1 MTEPILA
8 QIPFSGRTTHGAG
21 FSMKKHAQLVTLTL
35 IAAASILFGM
45 VLASGVKLTPASLA
59 DAVMQP
65 ASLRQSP
72 EPAASSSGSSN
83 RIGYP
88 SFADI
93 VEKVNPAVV
102 SIISTELVDP
112 NKSQQNF
119 HGPFEFFF
127 GPGGQGGRKPGNQE
141 PRREDSGGT
150 GFIISEDGYI
160 LTNNHVI
167 EGADKIRVNLEGDD
181 NDYKAE
187 VVGADPGTDLALIKI
202 TSERKLPMVPMGDS
216 DGLRVGEWVIAVGNP
231 YYYEHTVTVG
241 VVSAKG
247 RKLGDLSKDPSLDEF
262 IQTDAA
268 INFGNS
274 GGPLLNVNGEVI
286 GVNSA
291 ISSVGQGIGFA
302 VPINTAKA
310 ILSQLKATGHVQR
323 GYLGIRLRNV
333 NADLRDAFGLKDT
346 KGALVEDVE
355 KGLPGDRAGLRP
367 GDVILGVDGKNVN
380 TMDELVKIISSREPG
395 SRVKL
400 SVLREGRP
408 VVLTARLEDRSQY
421 LNAKR
426 GPQEED
432 EGDNSDEG
440 GERRLGITVDNL
452 NQDARRQLDL
462 DEGINGVVVTDVSQ
476 ASDAFEQGFTR
487 GQVITSV
494 NRVPVSSLAE
504 YRREMAKVRPGGK
517 VLFRLY
523 DPRGGGNWRFVVVKN
538 EE

>member
-1 MTEPILA
+1 
-8 QIPFSGRTTHGAG
+8 
-21 FSMKKHAQLVTLTL
+21 MKKHAQFLTLTL
-35 IAAASILFGM
+35 IAAVSILFGM
-45 VLASGVKLTPASLA
+45 VLASGARLTPASLA
-59 DAVMQP
+59 DTVMQP
-65 ASLRQSP
+65 ASLRQPP
-72 EPAASSSGSSN
+72 EAASAATSSN
-83 RIGYP
+83 RLGYP

-102 SIISTELVDP
+102 SIISTEMVDP
-112 NKSQQNF
+112 NKNPQNP

-127 GPGGQGGRKPGNQE
+127 GPGQDRRRPGTPE
-141 PRREDSGGT
+141 PRREDSGGS

-181 NDYKAE
+181 NDYKAD

-202 TSERKLPMVPMGDS
+202 SSEHKLPAIPLGDS

-247 RKLGDLSKDPSLDEF
+247 RKLGELSKDPSLDEF

-333 NADLRDAFGLKDT
+333 TTDLKDAFGLKDT

-355 KGLPGDRAGLRP
+355 KGLPGDQAGLRP
-367 GDVILGVDGKNVN
+367 GDVIVGVDGKGVN
-380 TMDELVKIISSREPG
+380 TMDELVKTISAREPG

-400 SVLREGRP
+400 NLLREGRP
-408 VVLTARLEDRSQY
+408 VVVTARLEDRGQY
-421 LNAKR
+421 VNAKR
-426 GPQEED
+426 PAQDD
-432 EGDNSDEG
+432 EQGDNSEES
-440 GERRLGITVDNL
+440 GERRLGVTVDTL
-452 NQDARRQLDL
+452 TPDIRRQLDL
-462 DEGINGVVVTDVSQ
+462 SEGITGVVVSEVSQ
-476 ASDAFEQGFTR
+476 ASDAWEQGISR
-487 GQVITSV
+487 GQIITAV
-494 NRVPVSSLAE
+494 NRVPVGSLSE
-504 YRREMAKVRPGGK
+504 YRREMAKVHAGVK
-517 VLFRLY
+517 VLFRIY
-523 DPRGGGNWRFVVVKN
+523 DPRNGGNWRFVVVKN
-538 EE
+538 ED

>member
-1 MTEPILA
+1 
-8 QIPFSGRTTHGAG
+8 
-21 FSMKKHAQLVTLTL
+21 MKKYGQLVSLTL
-35 IAAASILFGM
+35 IAAASIMFGM
-45 VLASGVKLTPASLA
+45 VLASGVKLTPATLA

-65 ASLRQSP
+65 ASLRQSAA
-72 EPAASSSGSSN
+72 PASN
-83 RIGYP
+83 SNNSLSRVGYP

-112 NKSQQNF
+112 NKSQQN

-127 GPGGQGGRKPGNQE
+127 GPGGQGGGGRKPGSQE
-141 PRREDSGGT
+141 PRREDSGGS

-216 DGLRVGEWVIAVGNP
+216 DDLRVGEWVIAVGNP

-333 NADLRDAFGLKDT
+333 NTDLKDAFGLKDT

-367 GDVILGVDGKNVN
+367 GDVIVGVDGKNVA
-380 TMDELVKIISSREPG
+380 TMDELVKVISAREPG

-408 VVLTARLEDRSQY
+408 VVVTARLEDRSKI

-426 GPQEED
+426 GPQEE
-432 EGDNSDEG
+432 EQ
-440 GERRLGITVDNL
+440 GENQEESGESRLGITVDNL

-462 DEGINGVVVTDVSQ
+462 DDSINGVVVTDVSQ
-476 ASDAFEQGFTR
+476 ASDAFEQGFSR
-487 GQVITSV
+487 GQIVTSV
-494 NRVPVSSLAE
+494 NRVPVSTLSE
-504 YRREMAKVRPGGK
+504 YRKELAKVRPGAK
-517 VLFRLY
+517 VLFRIY

-538 EE
+538 ED

>member
-1 MTEPILA
+1 
-8 QIPFSGRTTHGAG
+8 
-21 FSMKKHAQLVTLTL
+21 MKKHAQLVTLGV
-35 IAAASILFGM
+35 IAAVSILFGM
-45 VLASGVKLTPASLA
+45 VLASGIRLTPASLA

-65 ASLRQSP
+65 ASLKQSP
-72 EPAASSSGSSN
+72 SSAPASLSGSAN
-83 RIGYP
+83 RVGYP

-102 SIISTELVDP
+102 SIISTEMVDP

-127 GPGGQGGRKPGNQE
+127 GPGGGGGGGQRQRGAPE
-141 PRREDSGGT
+141 PRREDSGGS

-187 VVGADPGTDLALIKI
+187 IVGADPGTDLALIKI
-202 TSERKLPMVPMGDS
+202 SSDHKLPMVPLGDS
-216 DGLRVGEWVIAVGNP
+216 DQLRVGEWVIAVGNP

-310 ILSQLKATGHVQR
+310 ILSQLKATGHVSR

-333 NADLRDAFGLKDT
+333 NTDLKDAFGLKDT

-355 KGLPGDRAGLRP
+355 KGLPGDRAGLHP
-367 GDVILGVDGKNVN
+367 GDVIVGVDGKNVGS
-380 TMDELVKIISSREPG
+380 MDELVKVISSREPG

-408 VVLTARLEDRSQY
+408 VVLTARLEDRGQHV
-421 LNAKR
+421 NAKR
-426 GPQEED
+426 APQQDQEGEENQ
-432 EGDNSDEG
+432 ES
-440 GERRLGITVDNL
+440 GEHRLGITVDSL
-452 NQDARRQLDL
+452 DQDARRQLDL
-462 DEGINGVVVTDVSQ
+462 DESIRGVVVTDVSQ
-476 ASDAFEQGFTR
+476 ASEAYEQGFSR
-487 GQVITSV
+487 GEIITAV
-494 NRVPVSSLAE
+494 NQVPVTSLAE
-504 YRREMAKVRPGGK
+504 YRKEMAKVRPGAK
-517 VLFRLY
+517 VLFRIY
-523 DPRGGGNWRFVVVKN
+523 DPRQGGTWRFVVVKN
-538 EE
+538 ED

>member
-1 MTEPILA
+1 
-8 QIPFSGRTTHGAG
+8 
-21 FSMKKHAQLVTLTL
+21 
-35 IAAASILFGM
+35 
-45 VLASGVKLTPASLA
+45 
-59 DAVMQP
+59 
-65 ASLRQSP
+65 
-72 EPAASSSGSSN
+72 
-83 RIGYP
+83 
-88 SFADI
+88 
-93 VEKVNPAVV
+93 
-102 SIISTELVDP
+102 
-112 NKSQQNF
+112 
-119 HGPFEFFF
+119 
-127 GPGGQGGRKPGNQE
+127 
-141 PRREDSGGT
+141 
-150 GFIISEDGYI
+150 
-160 LTNNHVI
+160 
-167 EGADKIRVNLEGDD
+167 
-181 NDYKAE
+181 

-202 TSERKLPMVPMGDS
+202 TSERKLPVIPMGDS

-247 RKLGDLSKDPSLDEF
+247 RKLGELSKDPSLDEF

-274 GGPLLNVNGEVI
+274 GGPLLNASGEVI

-333 NADLRDAFGLKDT
+333 NTDLKDAFGLKDT

-367 GDVILGVDGKNVN
+367 GDVIVGVDGKNVN
-380 TMDELVKIISSREPG
+380 SMDELVKIISSREPG

-400 SVLREGRP
+400 NVLREGRP
-408 VVLTARLEDRSQY
+408 AVLTARLEDRGQY

-432 EGDNSDEG
+432 EEENSEQG

-462 DEGINGVVVTDVSQ
+462 DEGITGVVVTDVSQ

-487 GQVITSV
+487 GQIVTSV

-504 YRREMAKVRPGGK
+504 YRREMAKVRPGAK
-517 VLFRLY
+517 VLFRIY

>member
-1 MTEPILA
+1 
-8 QIPFSGRTTHGAG
+8 
-21 FSMKKHAQLVTLTL
+21 MKKHAQLVSLTL

-65 ASLRQSP
+65 VALRQSP
-72 EPAASSSGSSN
+72 EPAAASGGSMN
-83 RIGYP
+83 RVGYP

-112 NKSQQNF
+112 NKAPQS

-127 GPGGQGGRKPGNQE
+127 GPGGQGGRKPGTQE

-150 GFIISEDGYI
+150 GFLISEDGYI

-167 EGADKIRVNLEGDD
+167 EGADKIRVSLEGDD
-181 NDYKAE
+181 TEYKAE

-202 TSERKLPMVPMGDS
+202 TSARKLPMVPMGDS
-216 DGLRVGEWVIAVGNP
+216 DDLRVGEWVIAVGNP
-231 YYYEHTVTVG
+231 YYYAHTVTVG

-247 RKLGDLSKDPSLDEF
+247 RKLGDLSKDSSLDDF

-333 NADLRDAFGLKDT
+333 STDLKDAFGLKDT
-346 KGALVEDVE
+346 KGAFVDDVE

-367 GDVILGVDGKNVN
+367 GDVILGVDGKNVA
-380 TMDELVKIISSREPG
+380 TMDELVKIISAREPG

-408 VVLTARLEDRSQY
+408 VVLTARLEDRGQY
-421 LNAKR
+421 VNAKR
-426 GPQEED
+426 GPREED
-432 EGDNSDEG
+432 EGQSKEEG
-440 GERRLGITVDNL
+440 GESRLGITVDNL

-462 DEGINGVVVTDVSQ
+462 DDAINGVVVTDVSQ
-476 ASDAFEQGFTR
+476 VSDAYEQGFSR
-487 GQVITSV
+487 GQIVTSV

-504 YRREMAKVRPGGK
+504 YRREMAKVRPGAK
-517 VLFRLY
+517 VLFRIY
-523 DPRGGGNWRFVVVKN
+523 DPREGGNWRFVVVKN

>member
-1 MTEPILA
+1 M
-8 QIPFSGRTTHGAG
+8 R
-21 FSMKKHAQLVTLTL
+21 KHAQLVTLTV
-35 IAAASILFGM
+35 IAGVSILFGM
-45 VLASGVKLTPASLA
+45 VLASGIRLTPASLA

-65 ASLRQSP
+65 ASLKQSP
-72 EPAASSSGSSN
+72 SPAPASSGGSAS

-102 SIISTELVDP
+102 SIISTEMVDP

-127 GPGGQGGRKPGNQE
+127 GPNGQQRQRGSPE
-141 PRREDSGGT
+141 PRREDSGGS
-150 GFIISEDGYI
+150 GFLISEDGYI
-160 LTNNHVI
+160 MTNNHVI

-187 VVGADPGTDLALIKI
+187 LVGADPGTDLALIKI
-202 TSERKLPMVPMGDS
+202 SSDHKLPMVPLGDS
-216 DGLRVGEWVIAVGNP
+216 DTLRVGEWVIAVGNP

-310 ILSQLKATGHVQR
+310 ILAQLKATGHVQR

-333 NADLRDAFGLKDT
+333 NTDLKEAFNLRDT

-367 GDVILGVDGKNVN
+367 GDVIVGVDGKNIA

-408 VVLTARLEDRSQY
+408 VVVTARLEDRGHY
-421 LNAKR
+421 VNAKR
-426 GPQEED
+426 APQEDQENED
-432 EGDNSDEG
+432 NQQG
-440 GERRLGITVDNL
+440 GERRLGITVDSL
-452 NQDARRQLDL
+452 DQDARRQLDI
-462 DEGINGVVVTDVSQ
+462 DESIRGVVVTEVSQ
-476 ASDAFEQGFTR
+476 ASEAYEQGFVR
-487 GQVITSV
+487 GQVITAI
-494 NRVPVSSLAE
+494 NQVPVTSLSE
-504 YRREMAKVRPGGK
+504 YRKEMAKIRPGGK
-517 VLFRLY
+517 VLFRIY

-538 EE
+538 ED

>member
-1 MTEPILA
+1 
-8 QIPFSGRTTHGAG
+8 
-21 FSMKKHAQLVTLTL
+21 MKKHAQYLTLTL
-35 IAAASILFGM
+35 IAAVSILFGM
-45 VLASGVKLTPASLA
+45 VLASGAKLTPASLA
-59 DAVMQP
+59 DSVMQP

-72 EPAASSSGSSN
+72 EAAAGSASTN
-83 RIGYP
+83 RVGYP

-102 SIISTELVDP
+102 SIISTEMVDP
-112 NKSQQNF
+112 NKSPQNP

-127 GPGGQGGRKPGNQE
+127 GPGQDRRRPGTPE
-141 PRREDSGGT
+141 PRREDSGGS

-181 NDYKAE
+181 NDYKAD

-202 TSERKLPMVPMGDS
+202 SSEHKLPTIPLGDS

-247 RKLGDLSKDPSLDEF
+247 RKLGELSKDPSLDEF

-333 NADLRDAFGLKDT
+333 STDLKDAFGLKDT

-355 KGLPGDRAGLRP
+355 KGLPGDQAGLRP
-367 GDVILGVDGKNVN
+367 GDVIVGVDGKNVN
-380 TMDELVKIISSREPG
+380 TMDELVKTISSREPG
-395 SRVKL
+395 SRVRL
-400 SVLREGRP
+400 NLLREGRP
-408 VVLTARLEDRSQY
+408 VVVTARLEDRGQY
-421 LNAKR
+421 VNAKR
-426 GPQEED
+426 PAQD
-432 EGDNSDEG
+432 DAEGDNSGES
-440 GERRLGITVDNL
+440 GERRLGVTVDTL
-452 NQDARRQLDL
+452 TPDIRRQLDL
-462 DEGINGVVVTDVSQ
+462 SEGISGVVVSEVSQ
-476 ASDAFEQGFTR
+476 ASDAYEQGISR
-487 GQVITSV
+487 GQIITAV
-494 NRVPVSSLAE
+494 NRVPVNSLTE
-504 YRREMAKVRPGGK
+504 YRREMAKVRPGVK
-517 VLFRLY
+517 VLFRIY
-523 DPRGGGNWRFVVVKN
+523 DPRNGGNWRFVVVKN
-538 EE
+538 ED